1 MGFAADKTSLN
12 EGSDVSL
19 EVHTEVVALQV
30 VFVIAVCEETAPNMG
45 NSSRAVNVNLEET
58 AKSSL
63 LSCVVPVFATGGCV
77 VFDDSRADGNILPDR
92 AVTEKLS

>member
-12 EGSDVSL
+12 EAPDVSL
-19 EVHTEVVALQV
+19 EVHTEVVVLQV

-45 NSSRAVNVNLEET
+45 NSSIAVNVKLEET

-63 LSCVVPVFATGGCV
+63 LSCEVPVFGTGGCV
-77 VFDDSRADGNILPDR
+77 VDDSRADDKILLDKAP
-92 AVTEKLS
+92 TEKLS